1 MGDALV
7 TSLLLEIGLCAILT
21 GGLRHPRDLPFC
33 SKLAFVPWIMTMTP
47 VMYTGADDNDD
58 NDDTGN
64 DAELAFVP

>member
-1 MGDALV
+1 
-7 TSLLLEIGLCAILT
+7 
-21 GGLRHPRDLPFC
+21 
-33 SKLAFVPWIMTMTP
+33 MTMTP

>member
-1 MGDALV
+1 VGNALV

-21 GGLRHPRDLPFC
+21 GGPRHSRNLPFC

-47 VMYTGADDNDD
+47 VMYTGDDDND
-58 NDDTGN
+58 DDTGN